1 MITNRLALACYYMFV
16 VSNNMNFDSI
26 NCLTRLSSWA
36 GLKNLEIMSTLRNKV
51 QLIGNLGNDPEIVN
65 LDGGRKLA
73 KFSVATNET
82 YKNQKGEKI
91 TDTQWHNV
99 VAWGKTAEIIETYV
113 TKGKEVA
120 IEGKLTS
127 RSYDDK
133 EGNKKYITEVVCNEL
148 VMLGSK

>member
-1 MITNRLALACYYMFV
+1 
-16 VSNNMNFDSI
+16 
-26 NCLTRLSSWA
+26 
-36 GLKNLEIMSTLRNKV
+36 MSTLRNKV

-65 LDGGRKLA
+65 LDGGKKLA